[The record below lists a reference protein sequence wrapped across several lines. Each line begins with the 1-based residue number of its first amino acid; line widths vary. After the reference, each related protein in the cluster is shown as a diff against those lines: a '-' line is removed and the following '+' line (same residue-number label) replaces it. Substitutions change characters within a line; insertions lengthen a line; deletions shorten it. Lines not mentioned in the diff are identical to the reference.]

1 MRKRRMG
8 SGAKMYR
15 LPLESSK
22 EVSFT
27 VMPGK
32 VCKCQYISTYEQRV
46 FESPLQATSVSSLKQ
61 EARSFPER
69 EDGGVGI

>member
-8 SGAKMYR
+8 SGAKMDR

-32 VCKCQYISTYEQRV
+32 V
-46 FESPLQATSVSSLKQ
+46 
-61 EARSFPER
+61 
-69 EDGGVGI
+69 